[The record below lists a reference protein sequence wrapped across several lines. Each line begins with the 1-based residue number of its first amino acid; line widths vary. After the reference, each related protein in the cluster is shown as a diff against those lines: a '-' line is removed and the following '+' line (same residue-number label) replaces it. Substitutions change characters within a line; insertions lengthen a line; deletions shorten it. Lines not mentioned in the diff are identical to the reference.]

1 VSIPD
6 AGPAP
11 TTAVALTRVFRAVG
25 LLQRGEVADVRI
37 SQAKQTAVSEL
48 RFIDLEY
55 SAGSGQGL
63 PGRIVVKWP
72 IEHSGDPDFIGA
84 ETIFYRELAPQ
95 LSSPPIVRC
104 LATAPPEG
112 IPQWVILEDV
122 SPTHRHVTWPERPS
136 DEELIQCVVVL
147 ARLHARWWAPSG
159 SEAIPGTP
167 HTEESLRSLVYGVK
181 AHLPAFL
188 KDLGNDLAEADQ
200 STLKTVFNSSLAPWL
215 RLADGRDLTVIH
227 GDAHAWN
234 FLFDRRGTDTPYLI
248 DWQTWHRDVGA
259 RDLAY
264 LIALHWDAPTRQQL
278 ERPLLWRYHQ
288 ELIRSGISTYSFDDL
303 VLDYRRCVVRN
314 LTFPVIYWSRG
325 FPRESWRYRLD
336 CALAAYR
343 DLDAAELL
351 SREA

>member
-1 VSIPD
+1 
-6 AGPAP
+6 
-11 TTAVALTRVFRAVG
+11 
-25 LLQRGEVADVRI
+25 
-37 SQAKQTAVSEL
+37 
-48 RFIDLEY
+48 
-55 SAGSGQGL
+55 
-63 PGRIVVKWP
+63 
-72 IEHSGDPDFIGA
+72 
-84 ETIFYRELAPQ
+84 
-95 LSSPPIVRC
+95 
-104 LATAPPEG
+104 
-112 IPQWVILEDV
+112 
-122 SPTHRHVTWPERPS
+122 
-136 DEELIQCVVVL
+136 
-147 ARLHARWWAPSG
+147 
-159 SEAIPGTP
+159 
-167 HTEESLRSLVYGVK
+167 LVYGVK

-264 LIALHWDAPTRQQL
+264 LIALHWDAPTRQRL
-278 ERPLLWRYHQ
+278 ERPLLRRYHQ